1 MVRGRLAWAFAGAT
15 LVVGVGLV
23 VFAGPTWALG
33 IGALLLVAPRHRSLN
48 ITGPAHTIRPVLAV
62 DSGLAVDC

>member
-1 MVRGRLAWAFAGAT
+1 VIRGRLAWAFAGAT

-33 IGALLLVAPRHRSLN
+33 IGGLLLVAC
-48 ITGPAHTIRPVLAV
+48 AV
-62 DSGLAVDC
+62 TVFALTAIPDQETW